1 MRQSQNYAS
10 GTTTMSFMIPDAAGA
25 DQAADLCP
33 MGMVLTAQRQIQ
45 WCNDRFAASFGYEKA
60 ALIGQSMLLLYPTT
74 TEFER
79 VGQRW
84 LNALFR
90 SGTFEDE
97 RLMKL
102 CDGTLRWFRV
112 LGNALDRADPFR
124 QASWIFEPLRSSGIA
139 DTLSVRQREV
149 LSAMT
154 RGLTAKECARELD
167 ISPRTVEKIRA
178 QLMQRYDVHNA
189 AALMSRISGM
199 PG

>member
-10 GTTTMSFMIPDAAGA
+10 GTTTMSFMIPDAASS

-102 CDGTLRWFRV
+102 RDGTLRWFRSIHV
-112 LGNALDRADPFR
+112 KGTSFR
-124 QASWIFEPLRSSGIA
+124 NVGIVGRVPVHSHQIVRSA
-139 DTLSVRQREV
+139 
-149 LSAMT
+149 
-154 RGLTAKECARELD
+154 
-167 ISPRTVEKIRA
+167 
-178 QLMQRYDVHNA
+178 
-189 AALMSRISGM
+189 
-199 PG
+199 

>member
-1 MRQSQNYAS
+1 
-10 GTTTMSFMIPDAAGA
+10 MSSLIPDAAGA
-25 DQAADLCP
+25 DHAADLCP
-33 MGMVLTAQRQIQ
+33 MGMVLTMQRRIQ
-45 WCNDRFAASFGYEKA
+45 WCNDRFAASFGYA
-60 ALIGQSMLLLYPTT
+60 PDTLIGQSMAVLYPTT

-79 VGQRW
+79 VGQRG
-84 LNALFR
+84 LEALFQ
-90 SGTFEDE
+90 SGTYEDE
-97 RLMKL
+97 RLMRL
-102 CDGTLRWFRV
+102 RDGGLRWFRV
-112 LGNALDRADPFR
+112 LGRALDRTDPYR
-124 QASWIFEPLRSSGIA
+124 QACWLFEPLRNSGGV

-154 RGLTAKECARELD
+154 RGLTSKECARELG

>member
-1 MRQSQNYAS
+1 
-10 GTTTMSFMIPDAAGA
+10 MSSLISDAADA

-33 MGMVLTAQRQIQ
+33 LGMVLTAQRRIE
-45 WCNDRFAASFGYEKA
+45 WCNKRFAANFGYA
-60 ALIGQSMLLLYPTT
+60 RDALIGQSMALLYPTP

-79 VGQRW
+79 IGQRGQA
-84 LNALFR
+84 ALFA
-90 SGTFEDE
+90 SGTYEDE
-97 RLMKL
+97 RLMRL
-102 CDGTLRWFRV
+102 RDGGLRWFRV
-112 LGNALDRADPFR
+112 LGSALDRSDPFSR
-124 QASWIFEPLRSSGIA
+124 ASWLFEPLRISGA
-139 DTLSVRQREV
+139 VETLSLRQREV

-154 RGLTAKECARELD
+154 RGLTSKEAARELG

>member
-1 MRQSQNYAS
+1 
-10 GTTTMSFMIPDAAGA
+10 MSSSISDIAGA
-25 DQAADLCP
+25 DQAASLCP
-33 MGMVLTAQRQIQ
+33 LGMVLTAQRQIE
-45 WCNDRFAASFGYEKA
+45 WCNERFAANFGYPRD
-60 ALIGQSMLLLYPTT
+60 ALIGQSMALLYPTA

-79 VGQRW
+79 VGQRGQA
-84 LNALFR
+84 ALFQ
-90 SGTFEDE
+90 SGSYEDE
-97 RLMKL
+97 RLMRL
-102 CDGTLRWFRV
+102 HDGSLRWFRV
-112 LGNALDRADPFR
+112 LGRALDRNDPFHR
-124 QASWIFEPLRSSGIA
+124 ASWLFEPLRVSGTV

-154 RGLTAKECARELD
+154 RGLTSKEAARELG